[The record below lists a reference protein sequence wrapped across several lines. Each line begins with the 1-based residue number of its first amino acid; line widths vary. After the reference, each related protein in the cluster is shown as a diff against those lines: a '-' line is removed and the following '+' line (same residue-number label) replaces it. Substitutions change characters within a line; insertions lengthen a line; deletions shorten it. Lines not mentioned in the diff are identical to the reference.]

1 LLESYKVILDNGE
14 VVKSGGKGAPADL
27 LEKMLQ
33 CATQASQILEQAIGG
48 GSTTSSYSSLSG
60 ANGLPTT
67 TPTTNL
73 REDSKEGL
81 VNGSTTNATNVPAS
95 LSSAANPTSPSGP
108 PAKKQKTDEG
118 NSGQGENQGQTCLGC
133 NATSTP
139 EWRRGPMGPRTLC
152 NACGLVY
159 AKMIKKRVREANS
172 NGRVNGQASAQQNA
186 AEDSGDG
193 DSDEDDGPSP
203 YPSDRGK

>member
-1 LLESYKVILDNGE
+1 MILDNGD
-14 VVKSGGKGAPADL
+14 VVKGGGKAPPPDL
-27 LEKMLQ
+27 FDKMLQ
-33 CATQASQILEQAIGG
+33 CATQASQMLEQAIGG

-67 TPTTNL
+67 TTPTNA

-81 VNGSTTNATNVPAS
+81 VNGNTATSSTAPP
-95 LSSAANPTSPSGP
+95 SSNPTANGPGSNGP
-108 PAKKQKTDEG
+108 PPKKQKTDEA
-118 NSGQGENQGQTCLGC
+118 NAAQGENQGQTCLGC

-159 AKMIKKRVREANS
+159 AKMIKKRVREKYNT
-172 NGRVNGQASAQQNA
+172 NGRPNGQASSQQNA
-186 AEDSGDG
+186 ADIDSGDG
-193 DSDEDDGPSP
+193 DSDDDDGPSP
-203 YPSDRGK
+203 YSNDRPNK